1 MRFDV
6 TVLLNTTPAGA
17 DEDCPPVHEESL
29 AIFVRAVGDP
39 RLRPAD
45 TLTTVGTLTVEAE
58 NSGAAAEEA
67 FVAGNAPYDTPQ
79 VRQYTSWGVR
89 SLSVVDVV
97 VVATPDGP
105 AAYECDSFGWRTLDL
120 RDYTVVA
127 R

>member
-6 TVLLNTTPAGA
+6 TDLHNTTPAGA
-17 DEDCPPVHEESL
+17 DEDCPPVPEESL

-39 RLRPAD
+39 RLRRAD

-58 NSGAAAEEA
+58 GSRAAAEEA
-67 FVAGNAPYDTPQ
+67 CVAGNTPGETAESRRYDA
-79 VRQYTSWGVR
+79 WGVR
-89 SLSVVDVV
+89 SLSVGDVV
-97 VVATPDGP
+97 VVTTPDGA
-105 AAYECDSFGWRTLDL
+105 AAYECHICGWRTLDL